1 MSFVEMQIEFI
12 KDENHIYMVYIGAT
26 NQKHIWLS
34 DLRCGSDEFTGEKID
49 YEQTHGQ
56 LCN

>member
-26 NQKHIWLS
+26 NQEHL
-34 DLRCGSDEFTGEKID
+34 
-49 YEQTHGQ
+49 
-56 LCN
+56 